1 MRDYIIRRTL
11 LMFPTLFIVTLSVF
25 LLINVAPGDA
35 VMARIAEDT
44 YSNPEH
50 IQRMREELGLD
61 KPLMQQYFHWFTNM
75 LQGDLGTSLW
85 SGLPVTEELF
95 KRMPVSA
102 ELAVLTLTVSMA
114 ISLPL
119 GVLSAIRQDTKAD
132 YIGRFL
138 SILALSAPN
147 FWLGTLAVVM
157 PAFWF
162 GWSPPVRY
170 VSFWVDPIQNLQQ
183 VAPAALCLG
192 AHSSAVVMR
201 MSRSTLL
208 EVLRQDYIRT
218 AWAKGLSERVI
229 IIRHALKNAM
239 IPVITIWGGQ
249 LSALLGGT
257 VVMETIFSLPGVGLS
272 TFQSID
278 RRDYVQLQGNILF
291 LSGVFVVM
299 NLLVDLTY
307 AWFDPR
313 IRYK

>member
-1 MRDYIIRRTL
+1 MREYIIRRVL
-11 LMFPTLFIVTLSVF
+11 LMFPTLWAVTLAVF
-25 LLINVAPGDA
+25 LLMHLAPGD
-35 VMARIAEDT
+35 VIMAKMAED
-44 YSNPEH
+44 YVSAEQ
-50 IQRMREELGLD
+50 IARMRHELGLD
-61 KPLMQQYFHWFTNM
+61 KPLFLQYAHWMANV

-85 SGLPVTEELF
+85 SGYPVRDELA
-95 KRMPVSA
+95 KRIPVSA
-102 ELAVLTLTVSMA
+102 ELAVLTLIVSMA

-138 SILALSAPN
+138 SIAALSAPN
-147 FWLGTLAVVM
+147 FWLGTMIVVM

-170 VSFWVDPIQNLQQ
+170 TPFWIDPWMNLQQ
-183 VAPAALCLG
+183 VAPAAIALG
-192 AHSSAVVMR
+192 AHSSAIVMR

-218 AWAKGLSERVI
+218 AWAKGLGEPAI
-229 IIRHALKNAM
+229 IVRHALKNAM
-239 IPVITIWGGQ
+239 IPVITIWGAQ

-257 VVMETIFSLPGVGLS
+257 VVMEVIFSLPGVGLS
-272 TFQSID
+272 TFQAID
-278 RRDYVQLQGNILF
+278 RRDFVQLQGNILF
-291 LSGVFVVM
+291 IASVLVVL
-299 NLLVDLTY
+299 NLLVDLAY

>member
-1 MRDYIIRRTL
+1 
-11 LMFPTLFIVTLSVF
+11 MFPTLFLVTLGVF
-25 LLINVAPGDA
+25 LLMNLAPGD
-35 VMARIAEDT
+35 VIMAKMAED
-44 YSNPEH
+44 YVSPEQ
-50 IQRMREELGLD
+50 IQKMRVELGLD
-61 KPLMQQYFHWFTNM
+61 KPLMLQYFHWVGNVIR
-75 LQGDLGTSLW
+75 GDLGTSLW
-85 SGLPVTEELF
+85 SGQPVASELA
-95 KRMPVSA
+95 RRLPVSA
-102 ELAVLTLTVSMA
+102 ELAILTLMVSMS

-119 GVLSAIRQDTKAD
+119 GVLSAIRQDTAAD

-147 FWLGTLAVVM
+147 FWLGTMAVVL

-170 VSFWVDPIQNLQQ
+170 TAFWIDPLTNLQQ
-183 VAPAALCLG
+183 VAPAAICLG

-218 AWAKGLSERVI
+218 AWAKGLGERVI

-257 VVMETIFSLPGVGLS
+257 VIMETIFSLPGIGLS

-278 RRDYVQLQGNILF
+278 RRDFVQLQGNILF